1 MFDVHLFQ
9 CKHVLHMLNTEHLCW
24 HTTQPGFDGTKIKV
38 PNVQQLHEKLLKFM
52 SDADIHREDLRK
64 GMFL

>member
-1 MFDVHLFQ
+1 
-9 CKHVLHMLNTEHLCW
+9 MLNTEHLCW

-52 SDADIHREDLRK
+52 SNADIHREDLRK
-64 GMFL
+64 GKFL